1 MRTSLDTQPH
11 ASGLPQT
18 SSIGTPSHTL
28 FVIPRGRGDGF
39 QASIRGHVLEL
50 ADPGSGHALAPTPD
64 DLFVA
69 SIASELAWSARRL
82 LRACALPDDVS
93 VSAEWHTPDD
103 LPSPADINL
112 TLTVSS
118 AAEAASAGVAAVFE
132 NSLAARS
139 LAVPVVH
146 IAVEGAHR

>member
-1 MRTSLDTQPH
+1 MKTSLDTQPH
-11 ASGLPQT
+11 VSGSTAPST
-18 SSIGTPSHTL
+18 IGTPGNAL

-39 QASIRGHVLEL
+39 QASIRGHILEL
-50 ADPGSGHALAPTPD
+50 ADPSSAHALAPTPD

-82 LRACALPDDVS
+82 LRASGLPDDVS
-93 VSAEWHTPDD
+93 VYAQWRTPED

-112 TLTVSS
+112 TLTVASD
-118 AAEAASAGVAAVFE
+118 AEAVTTGVAAVFE
-132 NSLAARS
+132 NGLAARS

-146 IAVEGAHR
+146 ISVEGVPR